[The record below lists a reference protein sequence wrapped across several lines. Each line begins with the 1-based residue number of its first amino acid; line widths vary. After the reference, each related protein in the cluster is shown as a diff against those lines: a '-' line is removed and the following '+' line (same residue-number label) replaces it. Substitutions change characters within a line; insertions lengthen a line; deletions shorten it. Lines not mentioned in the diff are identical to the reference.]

1 MMAYLYP
8 VIWFAAGLIMIF
20 KLRQENKIF
29 IFAGFYFLFLGGWWL
44 TNILYP
50 DYHMFSGN
58 MGWILRGVTA
68 LALAVVGV
76 AFYREKKRTEAMLEN
91 DKEEQSIPNDTEL
104 EALEPVEPEE
114 TQEAEEKEALPEE
127 ESSDTHRED

>member
-8 VIWFAAGLIMIF
+8 VIWFAAGVIMIF

-29 IFAGFYFLFLGGWWL
+29 IFAGIYFLFLGGWWL

-91 DKEEQSIPNDTEL
+91 DKEEQSMPQDTEL
-104 EALEPVEPEE
+104 EALEPVEPKE
-114 TQEAEEKEALPEE
+114 TQVAEEKETLPEE
-127 ESSDTHRED
+127 KSSDTHRED